1 MDARARIPTMIGE
14 TLRHYRIEAKLG
26 AGGMGVVYRALDSH
40 LDRLVAIKVLP
51 ASAIGNAERRMRF
64 AQEAK
69 SASALSHRNIITIY
83 DVDTG
88 QVDGQPV
95 EFIAMEYVAGKTLD
109 KLIGRKG
116 LRLSEALRY
125 AVQIADGLAAAH
137 NAGIIHRDLKPA
149 NIIVNEQGDV
159 KILDFGLAKLTD
171 PEEADAHAVT
181 QSVHLDTILQTEL
194 GAIIGTVAY
203 MSPEQA
209 DGHKVDERSDIFSF
223 GAVLYEMITGRRAFS
238 GDSKLSTLASVL
250 HTEPTPL
257 NPREDEVPL
266 EVERIIMRCLRKDPQ
281 RRWQSM
287 ADLKVA
293 LEDVL
298 EEWDSTKTGLGKGA
312 ARTHSR
318 QRGLP
323 LMFWIAMVVVGLAA
337 GAYVGSQFLKA
348 PQPTYERLTYRR
360 GNVAGARFSPDG
372 QTVLFSAQWASER
385 TSIFSVRPGSRES
398 RSLDLPEARILSI
411 SSSGEM
417 AILLGSTAI
426 GVEGTLARAPLS
438 GGAPR
443 EILENV
449 VDADWSPDGAS
460 LAVSHTV
467 GTRNRI
473 EFPIGTALA
482 ENAGRPPINL
492 RISPKGDLLAYFEYD
507 NAVGDY
513 AVTVVDLHGNKR
525 ILSRGW
531 TGTGGLA
538 WSAKGDE
545 IWFCGTK
552 TGGEPALEAVSMG
565 GKAQIVAETP
575 AWMTLQDITRDS
587 RVLLAVEDSRVGISG
602 LGPGAK
608 QERELSWFDAS
619 QIYDISSDGKTI
631 LFVEMSYGRPRNTAI
646 YLRKT
651 DGSPAVR
658 LGDGNRPMLSPDEKW
673 VVCIVSDGLQTTL
686 TVLPTGAG
694 EAPKI
699 PAHGMHYERVEW
711 FPDGQ
716 RLLFTGNEP
725 NRPART
731 FFQDRRGGK
740 PTPITPEG
748 TIATRVSPD
757 QKYVTVV
764 SAAGKLLLFPIA
776 GGEAKPVADLEP
788 GESVIRWSGDG
799 HYLFLQ
805 KSKDPS
811 SLTISRLDLKTGRKE
826 AWKELK
832 TPDPVGV
839 QTRGAVITPDGN
851 YYAYSYQRDISTLY
865 LAEGLK

>member
-1 MDARARIPTMIGE
+1 MIGE

-51 ASAIGNAERRMRF
+51 ASAVGNAERRMRF

-116 LRLSEALRY
+116 LRLGEALRY

-194 GAIIGTVAY
+194 GVIIGTVAY

-312 ARTHSR
+312 ARMHSR

-323 LMFWIAMVVVGLAA
+323 LMFWIAMLVVALAA
-337 GAYVGSQFLKA
+337 GAYVGSQFLKSTE
-348 PQPTYERLTYRR
+348 PTFERLTYRR
-360 GNVAGARFSPDG
+360 GDVPAAKFSPDG
-372 QTVLFSAQWASER
+372 QTVFFTAQWGDEPP
-385 TSIFSVRPGSRES
+385 TIFSMRPGSREA
-398 RSLDLPEARILSI
+398 RPLDLPAGRILSI
-411 SSSGEM
+411 SSTGEM
-417 AILLGSTAI
+417 AIVLGMGIS
-426 GVEGTLARAPLS
+426 GTLARVPIS

-460 LAVSHTV
+460 LAVSHIV
-467 GTRNRI
+467 AARNRI
-473 EFPIGTALA
+473 EFPIGTVLD
-482 ENAGRPPINL
+482 ESDGRPTQSL
-492 RISPKGDLLAYFEYD
+492 RVSPSGEMLAFFAYD
-507 NAVGDY
+507 NSVGDF
-513 AVTVVDLHGNKR
+513 AVTLLDLHGKKR
-525 ILSRGW
+525 VVSRGW
-531 TGTGGLA
+531 RSGTYLN
-538 WSAKGDE
+538 WSPKGDE
-545 IWFCGTK
+545 IWF
-552 TGGEPALEAVSMG
+552 GGAKPGGDPAVHAVSLS
-565 GKAQIVAETP
+565 GKERVVVQAP
-575 AWMTLQDITRDS
+575 AWMSIDDLTRDG
-587 RVLLAVEDSRVGISG
+587 RALTTVVDSRIGISG
-602 LGPGAK
+602 LAPAAK
-608 QERELSWFDAS
+608 QERDLSWFDGS
-619 QIYDISSDGKTI
+619 RVYDISSDGNQI
-631 LFVEMSYGRPRNTAI
+631 LFVEMTYGIA
-646 YLRKT
+646 
-651 DGSPAVR
+651 
-658 LGDGNRPMLSPDEKW
+658 LGDANRPALSPDQKL
-673 VVCIVSDGLQTTL
+673 VACIVSDAAKTTL
-686 TVLPTGAG
+686 TLLPTGAG
-694 EAPKI
+694 GAPAI
-699 PAHGMHYERVEW
+699 PANGMHYERVEW

-716 RLLFTGNEP
+716 RLLFIGNEP

-731 FFQDRRGGK
+731 FLQDLKGGK
-740 PTPITPEG
+740 PKPITPEG
-748 TIATRVSPD
+748 MFATRVSPD
-757 QKYVTVV
+757 QKFVTV
-764 SAAGKLLLFPIA
+764 ATAGKLNVYPIE
-776 GGEAKPVADLEP
+776 GGELKPIADLEP
-788 GESVIRWSGDG
+788 GESVIRWSEDG

-832 TPDPVGV
+832 TADPVGV
-839 QTRGAVITPDGN
+839 QIRSAVITPDGN